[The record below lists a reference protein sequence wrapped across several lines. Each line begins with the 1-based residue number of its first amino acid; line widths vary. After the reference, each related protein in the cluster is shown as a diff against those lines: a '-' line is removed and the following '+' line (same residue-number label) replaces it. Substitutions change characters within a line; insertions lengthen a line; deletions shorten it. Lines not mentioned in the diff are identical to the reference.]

1 MILQLI
7 LRLSKI
13 LWIGF
18 LSLTS
23 VFLLSPHFLAI
34 YHFINHIFNK
44 LILFWNTDFSICSY
58 VPTVLGNMW
67 SDPWWWYIRSHKKLK
82 PFEIIAFNRDTVN
95 NLSRLNVRLDCHLP
109 REFEY
114 SWFRGLEITCNFFC
128 DFGDFVIWWY
138 VIRRGG
144 GYNESAGKLETGHD
158 LLKRIIPT
166 GSWLFYWWTNRVVT
180 FFIDKLTGSWL
191 SFWQEKDGIMA
202 FSVALTTWSYDFF
215 WEKKVVHDFFWSS
228 QVTGS
233 LKSIHFP
240 CSPFSKY
247 GLPP

>member
-1 MILQLI
+1 M
-7 LRLSKI
+7 
-13 LWIGF
+13 
-18 LSLTS
+18 
-23 VFLLSPHFLAI
+23 VFLLFWILISHHSNGQNNKKLATILSKNDDTTTDFETIKDPMDRISFFDISFLAVSSFFAI

-144 GYNESAGKLETGHD
+144 G
-158 LLKRIIPT
+158 
-166 GSWLFYWWTNRVVT
+166 
-180 FFIDKLTGSWL
+180 
-191 SFWQEKDGIMA
+191 
-202 FSVALTTWSYDFF
+202 
-215 WEKKVVHDFFWSS
+215 
-228 QVTGS
+228 
-233 LKSIHFP
+233 
-240 CSPFSKY
+240 
-247 GLPP
+247 